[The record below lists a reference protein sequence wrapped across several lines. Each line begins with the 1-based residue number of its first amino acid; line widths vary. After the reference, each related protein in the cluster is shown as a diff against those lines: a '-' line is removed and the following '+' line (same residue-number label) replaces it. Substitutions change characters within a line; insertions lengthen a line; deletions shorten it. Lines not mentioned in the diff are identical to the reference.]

1 MLDEALTGIC
11 LGVINT
17 RRKMDFILVQL
28 KQHHVSQACRWKFK
42 ILFFLRCNYNIDFFI
57 PEYFRVYKK
66 EFLKVINN

>member
-17 RRKMDFILVQL
+17 SRKLDFILVQL

-42 ILFFLRCNYNIDFFI
+42 ILFV
-57 PEYFRVYKK
+57 PQM
-66 EFLKVINN
+66 